1 MRGFISFILVFLS
14 IAIILVLLSVN
25 AQTNYSKAITL
36 KRMHSLELDIKNTAL
51 DLAKIGADRAIKE
64 YVREKEAEVIATG
77 KPPKTDI
84 NEAKARARIEA
95 HNEMKKLAALN
106 DDKFDFKI
114 WCGFVSETE
123 MKDLRDKMLEDR
135 GIVTCTNCFEIE
147 DEICKEFIQVD
158 ARIDAE
164 NIEGSA
170 VIGLWKENGVI
181 GISIYSKEMASVSYI
196 PVSEVK

>member
-1 MRGFISFILVFLS
+1 MHGFVSFILVFLS

-25 AQTNYSKAITL
+25 TSPNYYEVIQL
-36 KRMHSLELDIKNTAL
+36 KRLHSFELDIKNAAL
-51 DLAKIGADRAIKE
+51 DLAKIGADRAVKE
-64 YVREKEAEVIATG
+64 YVKEKEAEAAATG

-95 HNEMKKLAALN
+95 HNEMKKLAALRDN
-106 DDKFDFKI
+106 NFDFNI

-123 MKDLRDKMLEDR
+123 MKNLRDKMLEDK
-135 GIVTCTNCFEIE
+135 GIVICTNCFEIE
-147 DEICKEFIQVD
+147 NEICKEFIQVD

-170 VIGLWKENGVI
+170 TVSLWKENGVI

-196 PVSEVK
+196 PVSEVR